1 MSALKHVGAFSRTHS
16 VTARS
21 RVLKETVAETLGLE
35 LEVAADG
42 IVRVLEQH
50 VRYAIEKLSLER
62 YNVWDPGAI
71 RGAFEA
77 HNNRLFGHIQ
87 PGGR

>member
-1 MSALKHVGAFSRTHS
+1 M
-16 VTARS
+16 
-21 RVLKETVAETLGLE
+21 LKETVAETLGLE

-77 HNNRLFGHIQ
+77 RYNRLFGHIQ